1 MEDLYI
7 YTGSFVV
14 IGASIGG
21 PAVGSLIAGD
31 RSIPILLMAIGG
43 AGMLATAGYDLL
55 RTDPEKFTTS
65 AIVLLVSLFS
75 RLAEP
80 GALVPLAR
88 QKRVCMKTVLPS
100 ARGYQNLRN
109 LG

>member
-7 YTGSFVV
+7 YTGSSAV

-43 AGMLATAGYDLL
+43 AGMLATAGYELL
-55 RTDPEKFTTS
+55 RTDPEEFTAP
-65 AIVLLVSLFS
+65 AIALLV
-75 RLAEP
+75 LA
-80 GALVPLAR
+80 G
-88 QKRVCMKTVLPS
+88 S
-100 ARGYQNLRN
+100 ACLSF
-109 LG
+109 LGTILSAMGSF

>member
-31 RSIPILLMAIGG
+31 HSIPILLMAVGG
-43 AGMLATAGYDLL
+43 AGMLATAGYELI
-55 RTDPEKFTTS
+55 RTDPEEFT
-65 AIVLLVSLFS
+65 APLIALLV
-75 RLAEP
+75 LA
-80 GALVPLAR
+80 G
-88 QKRVCMKTVLPS
+88 S
-100 ARGYQNLRN
+100 ACLSF
-109 LG
+109 LGTILSAMGGL

>member
-31 RSIPILLMAIGG
+31 RGIPILLMAIGG
-43 AGMLATAGYDLL
+43 AGMLATGGYELL
-55 RTDPEKFTTS
+55 RTDPEEFTAS
-65 AIVLLVSLFS
+65 AIVLLV
-75 RLAEP
+75 
-80 GALVPLAR
+80 LVG
-88 QKRVCMKTVLPS
+88 S
-100 ARGYQNLRN
+100 ACLSF
-109 LG
+109 LGTILSVMGSS